1 MSEST
6 GQLVNT
12 LSTEILNPVIGL
24 LFAVALAYFIFGVVK
39 FIANADNEEAR
50 KEGKKHIIYSVLG
63 LVIMAGVWGILQLI
77 INTFGLIPP
86 EGFDQLR

>member
-1 MSEST
+1 MSESA
-6 GQLVNT
+6 GQLVDT

-50 KEGKKHIIYSVLG
+50 REGKQHIIYSIIG
-63 LVIMAGVWGILQLI
+63 LVIMAGVWGILKLI
-77 INTFGLIPP
+77 INTFGLTSP